1 MTIDAIAPPD
11 RDQVLRL
18 RSIVMAFGGL
28 LALDGVDLDVAQGEH
43 LAILGPN
50 GAGKT
55 TLFNVIS
62 GDLTPT
68 RGSVEIKGKDCT
80 RLASRR
86 RPGLGMARTYQ
97 KARSFPGLS
106 VEDNLYLA
114 VVGKRGRHL
123 SLWRS
128 ATDRS
133 WREEAQAAAET
144 VWLSDRL
151 STPVGDLS
159 HGQRRQLEIGMA
171 IATDPEILLLDEP
184 ASGLSRGERERLIE
198 LLTDLGDSTTLL
210 LIEHDM
216 DVALRVVDRVMVMAD
231 GQQIAAGTPA
241 EIQRDPV
248 VLETYLGTGGAE

>member
-1 MTIDAIAPPD
+1 MTPDAIASSG
-11 RDQVLRL
+11 REQVLRL

-28 LALDGVDLDVAQGEH
+28 FALDGVDLDVVQGEH

-68 RGSVEIKGKDCT
+68 SGNVLIKGMDCT
-80 RLASRR
+80 RLPSRR
-86 RPGLGMARTYQ
+86 RPRLGMARTYQ

-114 VVGKRGRHL
+114 VMGKRGRHL

-133 WREEAQAAAET
+133 WREQARAAAET

-151 STPVGDLS
+151 ATPVGDLS
-159 HGQRRQLEIGMA
+159 HGQKRQLEIGMA

-198 LLTDLGDSTTLL
+198 LLTGLGESTTLL

-241 EIQRDPV
+241 EVQRDPV
-248 VLETYLGTGGAE
+248 VLRTYLGTGASA